1 MTPTS
6 VPEPAVSIVRGEPG
20 DYSVRHPTGADTAL
34 VVEVADTRLEFDRE
48 KSRIYAEAGVP
59 FYWIV
64 NLPDSVLEVYSR
76 ADIQSRK
83 YAESRVHIRSDAVVL
98 TLPDDRSITLS
109 VASLFP

>member
-1 MTPTS
+1 M
-6 VPEPAVSIVRGEPG
+6 SIVRGEPG